1 MSVWPIAYEA
11 KKDTPRN
18 ILINF
23 QKTKEKQKMRKSSR
37 ARKKRLKEM
46 EI

>member
-1 MSVWPIAYEA
+1 MSVQPIEYAA

-23 QKTKEKQKMRKSSR
+23 QKTKDKHKIVKSSR
-37 ARKKRLKEM
+37 VRKNKNC
-46 EI
+46 

>member
-1 MSVWPIAYEA
+1 MSVWPFEYAA

-23 QKTKEKQKMRKSSR
+23 QKTKDKQKIVKSSR
-37 ARKKRLKEM
+37 ARKQNGN
-46 EI
+46 